1 MSDQPKTKAASTA
14 FERARLAQR
23 TDYNRAFHIHRM
35 ADVNNDSEGIRSM
48 LRAFRHRNFR
58 LYFGGQ
64 SISLIGTWIQQ
75 IALSW
80 TVYQL
85 THSSFLLGFVS
96 FAGQLPLFILTPF
109 AGVLVDRLNR
119 HRILVITQTLSMLQA
134 FALALVVSTGVL
146 QVWNLV
152 ALNLFAGIVLAVD
165 LTARQAF
172 IVDMVGSGHD
182 LPNAVALNAFVI
194 NGGRMLGPAIAGLL
208 LTIVS
213 PAVCFYANAISYI
226 PVIAALIAM
235 KLNRQ
240 AQRLTGSSPIE
251 DLMEGITYATGFPP
265 IWSVL
270 VLVALVSLAGLPY
283 AVLMPILA
291 AEVLHGDAHT
301 LGWLMTAPGIGALVA
316 TIYLASRK
324 SILGAGPR
332 IAVGAILFSGGLI
345 GIGLAGSL
353 FFALLA
359 LAFVGLGMI
368 VQLATS
374 NTVLQ
379 TIVDDDKRGRV
390 MSLYTMAVMGMA
402 PFGSL
407 LCGAAAH
414 RVGVQ
419 LTMVCGGIICFGAGL
434 LFAVRIPALR
444 PMVLPIYERKGII
457 PRAVAEGLQ
466 NASAL
471 LRSERR

>member
-1 MSDQPKTKAASTA
+1 
-14 FERARLAQR
+14 
-23 TDYNRAFHIHRM
+23 
-35 ADVNNDSEGIRSM
+35 M
-48 LRAFRHRNFR
+48 LRAFRYRNFR

-64 SISLIGTWIQQ
+64 SISLIGTWVQQ

-80 TVYQL
+80 TIYQY
-85 THSSFLLGFVS
+85 THSSFLLGLVS

-119 HRILVITQTLSMLQA
+119 HRILVITQSLALVQ
-134 FALALVVSTGVL
+134 ALALAIVVSSGML
-146 QVWNLV
+146 QTWNLI
-152 ALNLFAGIVLAVD
+152 ALNVFAGTVLAVD

-172 IVDMVGSGHD
+172 IVDMVGAGDD

-226 PVIAALIAM
+226 PVIGALLAM
-235 KLNRQ
+235 KVNKQ
-240 AQRLTGSSPIE
+240 EIPAATSSPIE
-251 DLMEGITYATGFPP
+251 DLMEGISYATGFPP
-265 IWSVL
+265 IWTVL
-270 VLVALVSLAGLPY
+270 VLVAIVSLAGLPY
-283 AVLMPILA
+283 PVLMPILA
-291 AEVLHGDAHT
+291 AEVLHGNAHT
-301 LGWLMTAPGIGALVA
+301 LGLLMTAPGIGALA
-316 TIYLASRK
+316 GTIYLASRK
-324 SILGAGPR
+324 SILGAGSR
-332 IAVGAILFSGGLI
+332 IATGAVLFSSGLI
-345 GIGLAGSL
+345 AIGLARNLS
-353 FFALLA
+353 FALLA

-390 MSLYTMAVMGMA
+390 MSLYTMAFMGMA

-407 LCGAAAH
+407 LAGAIAQ
-414 RVGVQ
+414 RIGVQ
-419 LTMVCGGIICFGAGL
+419 LTMLCGGVICVGGGL
-434 LFAVRIPALR
+434 LFALRIPILR
-444 PMVLPIYERKGII
+444 PMVIPIYQRKGIVSLE
-457 PRAVAEGLQ
+457 VAEGLQ